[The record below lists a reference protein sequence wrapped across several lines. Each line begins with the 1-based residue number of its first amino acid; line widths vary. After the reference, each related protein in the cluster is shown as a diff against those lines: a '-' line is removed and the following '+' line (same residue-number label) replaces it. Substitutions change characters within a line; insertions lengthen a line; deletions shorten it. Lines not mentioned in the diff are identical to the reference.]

1 MAREGLMEGKGAG
14 GEGGERGLLGEGGRR
29 EEEREDQDDVNQ
41 DDLGRES
48 SEMASEAQSFGESS
62 G

>member
-14 GEGGERGLLGEGGRR
+14 GEGGERGLLGEGGGR